1 VLGNIGTFI
10 SFRIGTQDATLM
22 AKEMYPEFDVQ
33 DLINLPNFKIYLKL
47 LIDGKPSRPFSA
59 CTELG

>member
-1 VLGNIGTFI
+1 
-10 SFRIGTQDATLM
+10 M